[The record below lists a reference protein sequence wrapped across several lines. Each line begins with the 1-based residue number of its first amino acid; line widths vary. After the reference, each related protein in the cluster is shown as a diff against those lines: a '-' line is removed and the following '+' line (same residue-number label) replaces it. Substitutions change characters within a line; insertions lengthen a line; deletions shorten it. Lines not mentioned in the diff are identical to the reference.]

1 MSDASSRGAPHRV
14 VIVGGGAGGLILA
27 ARLGRRFGRAH
38 VTLVD
43 ARPYHIWK
51 PSLHEAAAGTLDI
64 HQEGLSYLM
73 LANLNHFSF
82 VLGNLL
88 EVDRRTRTLRLAAVE
103 APHGEA
109 VIPPRTLP
117 YDTLVLAVGSTSN
130 FFGTPGAE
138 RHAVTLDTPDN
149 AEAFRLALLQAMVE
163 VDQAKARDPSASL
176 NVVIV
181 GGGATG
187 VELAAELREAGR
199 VIGAYGLPAF
209 RPDRDLVITLIEGG
223 PRLLG
228 ALPERIA
235 RAAHERLTELGVRVH
250 TDCRIAEVTADS
262 VIASDGRRFASDLC
276 MWAAGI
282 QGQPV
287 LASLDLPLNRI
298 GQVEVDACLRTPD
311 PDIYAFGDCAAA
323 PWGENGTVPA
333 RAQAAHQQ
341 ADYLADR
348 LAARIRGT
356 PAPDTPFVYRDHGSL
371 VSLGHQAGAGSL
383 MGKLT
388 GRGLFV
394 TGLLARMMYMSLHLM
409 HHQTVLGLSRTA
421 SLALARLLMKRAHP
435 RVKLH

>member
-82 VLGNLL
+82 VLGKLL
-88 EVDRRTRTLRLAAVE
+88 EVDRRARTLRLAAVV
-103 APHGEA
+103 APQGEA
-109 VIPPRTLP
+109 VVPERTLP
-117 YDTLVLAVGSTSN
+117 YDTLVLALGSTSN

-138 RHAVTLDTPDN
+138 RYAVTLDTPDN

-163 VDQAKARDPSASL
+163 VDQAKRRDPEAAL

-209 RPDRDLVITLIEGG
+209 RPDRDLVITLIEGA
-223 PRLLG
+223 PRLLA

-235 RAAHERLTELGVRVH
+235 LAAQDRLTELGVRVY
-250 TDCRIAEVTADS
+250 TDCRVAEVTKDK
-262 VIASDGRRFASDLC
+262 VITADGRSFASDLC

-282 QGQPV
+282 RGQPV
-287 LASLDLPLNRI
+287 LAGLDLPLNRI
-298 GQVEVDACLRTPD
+298 GQIEVDACLRTAD
-311 PDIYAFGDCAAA
+311 PAIYALGDCAAA
-323 PWGENGTVPA
+323 PWADKGAVPA

-341 ADYLADR
+341 ADYLAGR
-348 LAARIRGT
+348 LAARIRGQ
-356 PAPDTPFVYRDHGSL
+356 PLPDAPFVYRDHGSL
-371 VSLGHQAGAGSL
+371 VS
-383 MGKLT
+383 
-388 GRGLFV
+388 
-394 TGLLARMMYMSLHLM
+394 
-409 HHQTVLGLSRTA
+409 
-421 SLALARLLMKRAHP
+421 
-435 RVKLH
+435 